1 MVNDKKLTMIFNL
14 NFVETKMEK
23 LINILRQAKKE
34 GYNNVND
41 GSDDLL
47 INDVIADVDSSDDD
61 CNYVADQNGDIIQI
75 YTLDNN
81 GYRASV
87 VSYEISKA

>member
-1 MVNDKKLTMIFNL
+1 
-14 NFVETKMEK
+14 MEK

-61 CNYVADQNGDIIQI
+61 CNYVADRNGDIIQI
-75 YTLDNN
+75 YALDNN

>member
-1 MVNDKKLTMIFNL
+1 
-14 NFVETKMEK
+14 MEK

-47 INDVIADVDSSDDD
+47 INDVIAEIASSDDD
-61 CNYVADQNGDIIQI
+61 REYVADQNGDIIKV
-75 YTLDNN
+75 YALDNN

-87 VSYEISKA
+87 VSYEIIKA